1 MAWEV
6 AMAVDELIELVKIE
20 EPSFYEDPVPIYQR
34 LQREAPAFYYA
45 PLDMFILTKHEDIRF
60 AAQRKDIFS
69 PVGGLLLTEIMSS
82 EDKPLLDEFFDPA
95 GEMFSYTDSPR
106 HRQLRRLVTPAF
118 TPRALA
124 TMAAELQASCRALVE
139 TIEPGRPI
147 DFIDVVSSRL
157 PILFASRLLGTTSSN
172 VELIRRWSD
181 ALENI
186 GSGTLTRDELREAAE
201 EFKEMNKFFLSEF
214 DRKRKDPGSDLM
226 STLLEADL
234 DGEKLSDARLITY
247 CALVLAVG
255 TDTTRSLLTGMAI
268 ALARYPDQLARLRAD
283 RSLMPTAVDEALRWT
298 TPARGF
304 VRTLLSDNEIRGQ
317 RIKAGQRVYLFY
329 AAGNIDPD
337 VFSDPLTFDI
347 TRDQD
352 IQHLG
357 FGFGP
362 HICIAA
368 QMVRMEAAML
378 FNMLLDRFSSWE
390 LAGEPR
396 RLVHILRN
404 GWHDAPM
411 VFTPAD
417 PADTPHT
424 PSVATAA
431 TS

>member
-1 MAWEV
+1 
-6 AMAVDELIELVKIE
+6 MAVDELADLVKIE
-20 EPSFYEDPVPIYQR
+20 EPSFYENPVSVYQR
-34 LQREAPAFYYA
+34 LQRDAPVFYYE
-45 PLDMFILTKHEDIRF
+45 PLDMFILTRHEDIRF

-69 PVGGLLLTEIMSS
+69 PTGGLLLTEIMYT

-124 TMAAELQASCRALVE
+124 TMGAELEASCRELVDSVE
-139 TIEPGRPI
+139 ADGPV
-147 DFIDVVSSRL
+147 DFVDVVASRL
-157 PILFASRLLGTTSSN
+157 PILFASRLLGTTSSD

-186 GSGTLTRDELREAAE
+186 GSGNLNRDELRGAAQ
-201 EFKEMNKFFLSEF
+201 EFKEMNEFFLSEF
-214 DRKRKDPGSDLM
+214 DRKRQDPGSDLTT
-226 STLLEADL
+226 TLLEATL
-234 DGEKLSDARLITY
+234 DGEKLSDARLLTY

-255 TDTTRSLLTGMAI
+255 TDTTRALLTGMAI
-268 ALARYPDQLARLRAD
+268 ALAQHPEQLARLRAD
-283 RSLMPTAVDEALRWT
+283 RSLMPTAIDEALRWV

-304 VRTLLSDNEIRGQ
+304 VRTLLSDTEIRGQ
-317 RIKAGQRVYLFY
+317 EIKAGQRVYLFY
-329 AAGNIDPD
+329 SAGNIDAE
-337 VFSDPLTFDI
+337 VFPGPLTFDI

-368 QMVRMEAAML
+368 QMVKMETAML
-378 FNMLLDRFSSWE
+378 YNMLLDRFSSWE

-396 RLVHILRN
+396 RLTHILRN
-404 GWHDAPM
+404 GWHDAPL

-417 PADTPHT
+417 SADTPAAAN
-424 PSVATAA
+424 VAA
-431 TS
+431 SSS

>member
-1 MAWEV
+1 MTVEQLT
-6 AMAVDELIELVKIE
+6 DLVKIE
-20 EPSFYEDPVPIYQR
+20 EPSFYENPVPIYQR
-34 LQREAPAFYYA
+34 LQREAPVFYYE
-45 PLDMFILTKHEDIRF
+45 PLDLFILTKHEDIRF

-69 PVGGLLLTEIMSS
+69 PKGGLLLTEITYR

-106 HRQLRRLVTPAF
+106 HRQLRRLITPAF

-124 TMAAELQASCRALVE
+124 TMGTELEASCQALVD
-139 TIEPGRPI
+139 TIVPDRTI

-157 PILFASRLLGTTSSN
+157 PILFASRLLGTTSSD
-172 VELIRRWSD
+172 VELIRHWSD

-186 GSGTLTRDELREAAE
+186 GSGTLTHDELREAAQ
-201 EFKEMNKFFLSEF
+201 EFKEMNEFFLSEF
-214 DRKRKDPGSDLM
+214 DRKRQHPGSDLM
-226 STLLEADL
+226 STLLEAEL
-234 DGEKLSDARLITY
+234 DGESLSDARLLTY

-268 ALARYPDQLARLRAD
+268 ALARHPDQLARLRAD

-304 VRTLLSDNEIRGQ
+304 VRTLLSDTEIRGQ
-317 RIKAGQRVYLFY
+317 KIKAGQRVYLFY
-329 AAGNIDPD
+329 AAGNIDAE
-337 VFSDPLTFDI
+337 VFPNPLTFDI

-368 QMVRMEAAML
+368 QMVKMETAML
-378 FNMLLDRFSSWE
+378 YNTLLDKFSSWE

-396 RLVHILRN
+396 RLTHILRN

-411 VFTPAD
+411 VFTAAD
-417 PADTPHT
+417 SADT
-424 PSVATAA
+424 VAA
-431 TS
+431 TNVASSSS

>member
-1 MAWEV
+1 MVVE
-6 AMAVDELIELVKIE
+6 ELAELVKIE

-34 LQREAPAFYYA
+34 LQREAPVFYYA
-45 PLDMFILTKHEDIRF
+45 PLDLFILTKHEDIRF

-69 PVGGLLLTEIMSS
+69 PVGGLLLTEIMPADD
-82 EDKPLLDEFFDPA
+82 DKPLLEVFFDPA

-124 TMAAELQASCRALVE
+124 TMGAELEASCRTLVD

-157 PILFASRLLGTTSSN
+157 PILFASRLLGTSSSN

-181 ALENI
+181 GLENI
-186 GSGTLTRDELREAAE
+186 GSGTLTRDELRVAAE
-201 EFKEMNKFFLSEF
+201 EFKEMNEFFLSEF
-214 DRKRKDPGSDLM
+214 DRKRQHPGSDLM
-226 STLLEADL
+226 STLLEAEL
-234 DGEKLSDARLITY
+234 DGEKLSDARLLTY

-268 ALARYPDQLARLRAD
+268 ALARHPDQLARLRAD

-298 TPARGF
+298 TPGRGF
-304 VRTLLSDNEIRGQ
+304 VRTLLSDTEIRGQ
-317 RIKAGQRVYLFY
+317 KIKAGQRVYLFY
-329 AAGNIDPD
+329 AAGNFDPE
-337 VFSDPLTFDI
+337 VFPDPLTFDI

-352 IQHLG
+352 IAHLG

-378 FNMLLDRFSSWE
+378 FNMMLDSFSTWE

-417 PADTPHT
+417 PADTSAAR
-424 PSVATAA
+424 SVAT
-431 TS
+431 TSTS